1 MEENDKMKKIL
12 ALLLVVV
19 MMMSV
24 GIGCT
29 PKEEAEAPAD
39 ADTEAP
45 VEEDDSL
52 QAVLDKGY
60 IILGL
65 DDTFAPMGFRDENNE
80 IVGFDIDLAKEVAE
94 RLGVELRLQPIE
106 WDSKVLE
113 LQSGNIDMIWNGL
126 TITEERK
133 ENINFSKPYFND
145 RQVIIV
151 LEESPVKTKA
161 DLEGTQVGVQI
172 ESTAAAAVEG
182 DAEFAAT
189 LEEVVQYSSFNEVYM
204 GVQSGILDAMV
215 VDELSGR
222 YAIGKNPGIFRV
234 LEDTYGDE
242 QIGIGFRK
250 GEDALR
256 DKFDEILDEM
266 AKDGSGGAISE
277 KWFGEDVFS
286 R

>member
-1 MEENDKMKKIL
+1 MKKIL
-12 ALLLVVV
+12 ALLLALV

-24 GIGCT
+24 GVGCT
-29 PKEEAEAPAD
+29 PAEEPEAPAE
-39 ADTEAP
+39 TEAP
-45 VEEDDSL
+45 AEEDTSL
-52 QAVLDKGY
+52 QEVMDNGY
-60 IILGL
+60 IVLGL

-80 IVGFDIDLAKEVAE
+80 IVGFDVDLAKEVAQ

-151 LEESPVKTKA
+151 LIDSPVKTKA

-250 GEDALR
+250 GDDSLR

-266 AKDGSGGAISE
+266 AEDGSGAAISE

>member
-1 MEENDKMKKIL
+1 MKKIL
-12 ALLLVVV
+12 ALLLAVV
-19 MMMSV
+19 MMLSIGV
-24 GIGCT
+24 GCT
-29 PKEEAEAPAD
+29 PKEDAEAPAD
-39 ADTEAP
+39 AETPA
-45 VEEDDSL
+45 EEDASL

-151 LEESPVKTKA
+151 LNESPVNTKA

-172 ESTAAAAVEG
+172 ESTAAAAVEA

-256 DKFDEILDEM
+256 DKIDEILDEM
-266 AKDGSGGAISE
+266 AQDGSGAAISE

>member
-1 MEENDKMKKIL
+1 MKKNIVIL
-12 ALLLVVV
+12 LIVLLVLPTLGAC
-19 MMMSV
+19 SNNDQ
-24 GIGCT
+24 
-29 PKEEAEAPAD
+29 ES
-39 ADTEAP
+39 
-45 VEEDDSL
+45 EEDTSL
-52 QAVLDKGY
+52 QDVMDQGY
-60 IILGL
+60 IVLGL
-65 DDTFAPMGFRDENNE
+65 DDTFAPMGFRDSNNE

-94 RLGVELRLQPIE
+94 RMGVELRLQPIE

-113 LQSGNIDMIWNGL
+113 LESGNIDMIWNGL

-151 LEESPVKTKA
+151 LEESPVNNKE
-161 DLEGTQVGVQI
+161 DLEGGKLGVQI
-172 ESTAAAAVEG
+172 ESTASAAVNSDE
-182 DAEFAAT
+182 EFSSK
-189 LEEVVQYSSFNEVYM
+189 LEEVAEYSSFNEVYM
-204 GVQSGILDAMV
+204 AVQSGILDAMV

-234 LEDTYGDE
+234 LDDTYGDE

-250 GEDALR
+250 GEDKLR

-266 AKDGSGGAISE
+266 AEDGKGAEISQ
-277 KWFGEDVFS
+277 KWFGEDVFD

>member
-1 MEENDKMKKIL
+1 MKKIL
-12 ALLLVVV
+12 ALMLALV
-19 MMMSV
+19 MMMTMV
-24 GIGCT
+24 VGCT
-29 PKEEAEAPAD
+29 PKEEAEAPAE
-39 ADTEAP
+39 TETPA
-45 VEEDDSL
+45 EEDTSL
-52 QAVLDKGY
+52 QAIMDQGY
-60 IILGL
+60 IVLGL

-80 IVGFDIDLAKEVAE
+80 IVGFDIDLAKEVAS
-94 RLGVELRLQPIE
+94 RLGVELKLQPIE

-151 LEESPVKTKA
+151 LIDSPVNAKA

-250 GEDALR
+250 GEDELR
-256 DKFDEILDEM
+256 DKFDEILDQM
-266 AKDGSGGAISE
+266 AEDGAGGEISE

>member
-1 MEENDKMKKIL
+1 MKKIL
-12 ALLLVVV
+12 ALMLALV
-19 MMMSV
+19 MMMTMV
-24 GIGCT
+24 VGCT
-29 PKEEAEAPAD
+29 PKEEAEAPAE
-39 ADTEAP
+39 TETPA
-45 VEEDDSL
+45 EEDTSL
-52 QAVLDKGY
+52 QAIMDQGY
-60 IILGL
+60 IVLGL

-151 LEESPVKTKA
+151 LIDSPVKTKA

-250 GEDALR
+250 GDDSLR

-266 AKDGSGGAISE
+266 AEDGSGAAISE